1 MFYDFLKDESQT
13 MQHTSIKKNFVMNS
27 LLTLSQIIFPI
38 ITFPYVSRVL
48 LPEGTGKVAFASSV
62 VTYFNMFAQL
72 GIPTYGIRACAQCRD
87 NREKLSVVTSELLFL
102 NLFFSLLAI
111 VTFVGSV
118 LLIPRFS
125 EETTLFFVMGTSIL
139 FNSIGM
145 EWLYKGLEQY
155 TYITWRSIFFKLIS
169 VAFMFLLVRS
179 SNDYVL
185 YGGVSIFAASA
196 SNVMNFFHARKY
208 VSFRMRSIYPWR
220 HLKAVLVFFAMS
232 VATTIYTNLDAVM
245 LGFIASDQDVGYYH
259 AAVRIKTILVSFVTS
274 LGAVLLP
281 RASYY
286 IEHEEKEEFLKISTK
301 ALYFVLFLAL
311 PLMLFFIIFAREG
324 IYFLAG
330 SAFEGAILPMQII
343 MPTLLFIGLSNIL
356 GIQML
361 VPLGKEKVVLY
372 SEITGA
378 ITDFAINLLLI
389 PKYKSAGAAVGT
401 VFAEF
406 IVLMVQG
413 IYLKDLAKSILRDI
427 AIWKMTLASCVA
439 ASISLFVKKVGL
451 NSFLTLLLGGII
463 FFAIYFGLLLWMKED
478 FAVYIKRQI
487 TLRIH
492 RR

>member
-1 MFYDFLKDESQT
+1 MNEALKSP
-13 MQHTSIKKNFVMNS
+13 SIKKNFLMNA
-27 LLTLSQIIFPI
+27 LLSVSTFIFPL

-72 GIPTYGIRACAQCRD
+72 GIPTYGIRACAQYRD
-87 NREKLSVVTSELLFL
+87 NREKLSVVTSELLIL

-118 LLIPRFS
+118 LLVPRFS
-125 EETTLFFVMGTSIL
+125 KEPTLFFVMGTSIL
-139 FNSIGM
+139 FNAIGM

-169 VAFMFLLVRS
+169 VIFMLLLVRS
-179 SNDYVL
+179 SNDYVV
-185 YGGVSIFAASA
+185 YGGISIFAASA

-208 VSFRMRSIYPWR
+208 VSFRTRSIYPWR

-286 IEHEEKEEFLKISTK
+286 IEHEEKEEFLTISSK
-301 ALYFVLFLAL
+301 ALHFVLFLAL
-311 PLMLFFIIFAREG
+311 PLMLFFILFAKEG
-324 IYFLAG
+324 IYFLSG
-330 SAFEGAILPMQII
+330 SAFDGAILPMQII

-372 SEITGA
+372 SEIAGA
-378 ITDFAINLLLI
+378 VTDFAINLLLI

-401 VFAEF
+401 VFAELV
-406 IVLMVQG
+406 VLVVQG
-413 IYLKDLAKSILRDI
+413 IYLKDFAKLILRDI
-427 AIWKMTLASCVA
+427 AIWKILLASCLATVA
-439 ASISLFVKKVGL
+439 SLFVKEFGL
-451 NSFLTLLLGGII
+451 NVFLTLLFGGII
-463 FFAIYFGLLLWMKED
+463 FFTIYFGLLLWMKEN
-478 FAVYIKRQI
+478 FAVNIKRQI
-487 TLRIH
+487 ALRIH